1 VNETTTSITPALA
14 VGLDVDAIRADF
26 PILQR
31 RIHDQPLVFLDSAAS
46 SQKPRQV
53 LETLD
58 HYYEYTNANVHR
70 GAYTLSEEATAQYEA
85 ARARVSRFIGA
96 CCPKE
101 VIWTRNATEAL
112 NLVAYSWGRANI
124 HRGDHILLTPMEHH
138 SNLVPW
144 QILATEV
151 GAELDFVP
159 MADDGTLILDNLD
172 RLFTPRTKLFSFTAA
187 SNVVGTLNPVKELAA
202 AAHRAGAL
210 AMVDGA
216 QSVPHSP
223 VNVQELD
230 IDFMAF
236 SGHKM
241 LGPTGIGVLWGRR
254 EILNAMPPWM
264 GGGDMIREVH
274 LRQSLWNELPWKFEA
289 GTPAIAQAIGLGAA
303 VEYLDTVG
311 MEAIHHYES
320 QLTAYALE
328 KLADVEGLR
337 IIGPLSAEKR
347 GGLVS
352 FTLGDIHPHDIA
364 TLLDSMG
371 IAIRAGHHC
380 AQPLHEYYH
389 IPATARASFY
399 LYNTLAEIDALA
411 AGLQKIVEMFSF

>member
-1 VNETTTSITPALA
+1 VNQTTTGVAPTLA

-31 RIHDQPLVFLDSAAS
+31 RIHEQPLVFLDSAAS
-46 SQKPRQV
+46 SQKPRSV
-53 LETLD
+53 IETLD

-159 MADDGTLILDNLD
+159 LADDGTLILDNLD
-172 RLFTPRTKLFSFTAA
+172 RLFTPRTRLFAFTAA
-187 SNVVGTLNPVKELAA
+187 SNVLGTVNPVKELAA

-210 AMVDGA
+210 ALVDGA
-216 QSVPHSP
+216 QFVPHAP

-289 GTPAIAQAIGLGAA
+289 GTPAIAQAIGLAAA
-303 VEYLDTVG
+303 VEYLDSVG
-311 MEAIHHYES
+311 MEAIHRYEG

-328 KLADVEGLR
+328 KLAEVEGLH
-337 IIGPLSAEKR
+337 ILGPLDAHKR

-352 FTLGDIHPHDIA
+352 FTLGEVHPHDIA
-364 TLLDSMG
+364 TMLDSMG

-380 AQPLHEYYH
+380 AQPLHEH
-389 IPATARASFY
+389 FGIPASARASFY
-399 LYNTLAEIDALA
+399 LYNTPAEIDTLA
-411 AGLQKIVEMFSF
+411 VGLQKIVEMFNF